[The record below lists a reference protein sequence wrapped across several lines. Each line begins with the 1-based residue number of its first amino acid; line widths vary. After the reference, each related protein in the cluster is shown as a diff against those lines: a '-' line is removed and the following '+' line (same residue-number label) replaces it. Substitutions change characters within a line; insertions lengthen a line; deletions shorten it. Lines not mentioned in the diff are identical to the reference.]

1 MGGKTPYLLRSL
13 GQLVIL
19 NVVETKRLDET
30 STGGAIGNQVT
41 PVPVKSVHLLI
52 EPVAFG
58 DKKTL

>member
-1 MGGKTPYLLRSL
+1 MGEETPYLLRSL

-19 NVVETKRLDET
+19 NVVGTKRLDET

-41 PVPVKSVHLLI
+41 PVTIKSVHLFI

-58 DKKTL
+58 DEENL